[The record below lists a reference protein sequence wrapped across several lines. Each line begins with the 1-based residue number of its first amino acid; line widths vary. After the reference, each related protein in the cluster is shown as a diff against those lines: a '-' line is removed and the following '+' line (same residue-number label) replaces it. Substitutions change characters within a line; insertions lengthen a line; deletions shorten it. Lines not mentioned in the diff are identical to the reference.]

1 MTRLLDEVSRKV
13 FPVQMY
19 LTQDSLRK
27 FPQGP
32 VNQDTDVGSASFL
45 AATHCTPCHWHTQGS
60 PLSIVFQLWHFPSQ
74 DKQCTIPALPESP
87 PLLMLLLAQVW
98 PAWMMQGWPLQ
109 EQNMQK
115 PSLSVREWTY
125 TDRSSIHYSLET
137 VRWMRVPSSV
147 YPWHRASHFH
157 TFVSSDT
164 CPTLFRPLMFMHKMS
179 QHEFYIQLRTWGP
192 VLSEVW
198 NKHK

>member
-1 MTRLLDEVSRKV
+1 MLARPHSWPPLTALRATDTLRTHLSLLFSN
-13 FPVQMY
+13 Y
-19 LTQDSLRK
+19 
-27 FPQGP
+27 
-32 VNQDTDVGSASFL
+32 DTFL
-45 AATHCTPCHWHTQGS
+45 LKTNNAQY
-60 PLSIVFQLWHFPSQ
+60 QLCPSH
-74 DKQCTIPALPESP
+74 P

-137 VRWMRVPSSV
+137 VRWMRVPTSV